1 MVNGSPKS
9 GDDKKM
15 SVLKHNAVLSEGWDM
30 LTKKADAFNKKT
42 VGSFGGG
49 KGTRIPDLLRVKQ
62 AL

>member
-1 MVNGSPKS
+1 MVTGSTTS
-9 GDDKKM
+9 GYDKTM
-15 SVLKHNAVLSEGWDM
+15 IVLNHKAVISEGWDM